1 MNRREFL
8 CGGIAML
15 GVGAAGRAAA
25 DAMAR
30 HPLAGKSLPKW
41 EKGHFRISMIYTGA
55 SESSF
60 LVFPDGTSMLIDARD
75 ERGTVLGA
83 YDFTTAKKES
93 LWDSPRRVS
102 SGGGRA

>member
-25 DAMAR
+25 DGMAG

-41 EKGHFRISMIYTGA
+41 EYRHMGIAKIYTGA

-60 LVFPDGTSMLIDARD
+60 LVFPDGTSLLID
-75 ERGTVLGA
+75 
-83 YDFTTAKKES
+83 
-93 LWDSPRRVS
+93 
-102 SGGGRA
+102 